1 MPSTTSR
8 RIPFLILL
16 ILLLSII
23 LFGSAQPNEQ
33 SVISITTFIILLWS
47 YWNNPFSVEP
57 RAMIII
63 GAALLYLYMLC
74 IPLPLGIHQLLI
86 PEYAIF
92 RTPILEH
99 LGLDTF
105 PLALRPSSHLQGI
118 NWIINLIF
126 FSFLCTQHFNKA
138 STFKKGCQFL
148 ILISTGYCLFGWLQ
162 RLGNADTIYWF
173 SERPIFIRENFF
185 GTFINPNHAGIFLA
199 ACLPL
204 CFNLKGKYKILSSAI
219 IISGILASGS
229 RSAFL
234 SMILGFF
241 LFGILQRKRALHWFY
256 YVFLLTAIGIATFIW
271 WQLSQISIDD
281 LDIHNFTAQRS
292 YIWKD
297 SWDTI
302 LLSPYFG
309 TGIGGF
315 VDAFQ
320 INKTLS
326 YYQTTS
332 HAHQEILETWVL
344 FGFVVGTGIIVGFLY
359 FVLHSFRI
367 LLNTKD
373 ARHYQWKLA
382 AFCSFVVLFPACLVD
397 FPFRIGSIA
406 LLFVFLASPFT
417 QNLILPKTQHR
428 YSRRGVIALMT
439 CFVFGSGWNSI
450 QQYSAQ
456 SIYSSSQYHSTTGN
470 LHHSLYSTPLN
481 VYTMQQYLQTE
492 PNDLLL
498 LSKNLTQYSSKNA
511 YSWVLNAR
519 IEYQLNNHLKSCQAW
534 KSALQLHFGEKN
546 DPYIAEALGCSPQLY
561 EAINAIPEDSSI
573 LSKAGFILAKSGAPR
588 TGQYLLQQA
597 ATIDDLGI
605 EKYARFLVGQKKYEA
620 AWELIRERPITNCTL
635 AKSKAQI
642 GFVLDFIETPAFYQK
657 TLQYCEHNDQLKRK
671 LLISQLRHANN
682 GAIKAVLKAH
692 KPISMDPLMFDRLIH
707 ALTMEKRTDEA
718 CQYILKRYLQK
729 KAKQF
734 TAEDIKQCS
743 YGLVPSRYPLQN
755 GISGETTPYSSEPL

>member
-1 MPSTTSR
+1 
-8 RIPFLILL
+8 
-16 ILLLSII
+16 
-23 LFGSAQPNEQ
+23 
-33 SVISITTFIILLWS
+33 
-47 YWNNPFSVEP
+47 
-57 RAMIII
+57 MIII
-63 GAALLYLYMLC
+63 GATLLYLYMLC
-74 IPLPLGIHQLLI
+74 IPLPLELHQFLI
-86 PEYAIF
+86 PEYALF

-99 LGLDTF
+99 LGLDTY

-126 FSFLCTQHFNKA
+126 FSFLCSQHFNKA
-138 STFKKGCQFL
+138 DVFKKGCQ
-148 ILISTGYCLFGWLQ
+148 ILIIISIGYCLFGWIQ
-162 RLGNADTIYWF
+162 RLGNANTIYWF
-173 SERPIFIRENFF
+173 SERPIFMREQFF
-185 GTFINPNHAGIFLA
+185 GTFINPNHSGIFLA

-204 CFNLKGKYKILSSAI
+204 CFNLKGKYKILSSSI
-219 IISGILASGS
+219 IVSGILASAS
-229 RSAFL
+229 RSAIL

-241 LFGILQRKRALHWFY
+241 LFGILQRKRAPHWFY
-256 YVFLLTAIGIATFIW
+256 YVFLLTGIGIATFIW
-271 WQLSQISIDD
+271 WQLSQISIAE

-309 TGIGGF
+309 TGLGGF

-344 FGFVVGTGIIVGFLY
+344 FGFVVGTVIIISFLY
-359 FVLHSFRI
+359 FVFHSFRI

-373 ARHYQWKLA
+373 ARQYRWKLA
-382 AFCSFVVLFPACLVD
+382 AFCSLIVLLPACLVD

-417 QNLILPKTQHR
+417 QNLISHKAQHR
-428 YSRRGVIALMT
+428 TSRRGLIVLMA
-439 CFVFGSGWNSI
+439 CFVFGSGWISI
-450 QQYSAQ
+450 QQYSTK

-470 LHHSLYSTPLN
+470 LDHSLYSTPLN

-492 PNDLLL
+492 PEDLLL

-511 YSWVLNAR
+511 YSWVLYAR
-519 IEYQLNNHLKSCQAW
+519 IEHHLNSHLKSCQAW
-534 KSALQLHFGEKN
+534 KKALQLHFGEKN
-546 DPYIAEALGCSPQLY
+546 DPYIAEALSCSPKLY

-588 TGQYLLQQA
+588 TGEYLLQNA
-597 ATIDDLGI
+597 AKIDEVGI

-642 GFVLDFIETPAFYQK
+642 GFVLDFIETPIFYEK
-657 TLQYCEHNDQLKRK
+657 TLQYCEQNDQLKRK
-671 LLISQLRHANN
+671 LLISQLRHANPR
-682 GAIKAVLKAH
+682 AISTAFKKH

-707 ALTMEKRTDEA
+707 ALTIEKRTEEA
-718 CQYILKRYLQK
+718 CQYILQRYLQK
-729 KAKQF
+729 KAKRF
-734 TAEDIKQCS
+734 TVEDIQQCS
-743 YGLVPSRYPLQN
+743 YGRVPSRYPLPD
-755 GISGETTPYSSEPL
+755 GISGATTPYLSLQPL